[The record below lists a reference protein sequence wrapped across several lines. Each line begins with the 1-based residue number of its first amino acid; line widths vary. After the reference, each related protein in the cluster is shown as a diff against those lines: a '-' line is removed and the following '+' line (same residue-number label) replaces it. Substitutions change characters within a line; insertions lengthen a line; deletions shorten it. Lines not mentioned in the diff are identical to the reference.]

1 MPVASKDP
9 VLVLMRFK
17 TSSGGKS
24 VPKDPI
30 YNSKT
35 FNPTD
40 DDWKLIYAVLS
51 SDDTSAINSHF
62 EFIEVSQDTVLP
74 PQGMYVVLS
83 GIVQLQQDGS
93 VLATADTGDYFYEEH
108 LEIFDIPVSLEA
120 VATPGTRLAYLSSN
134 LWFEI
139 PVKIREACYATL
151 FGDLVSVH
159 LQNFQQP
166 INCCSVTAAALSMS
180 ALGFSCE
187 VNDIFRECALP
198 TSFVVNDGISLGEL
212 YDVACTFIHS
222 QGLRKKIQVQAYFMD
237 EATTS
242 TRLLLEAIDESNR
255 VGGDNDI
262 LVANFQVGVAHGK
275 LNMPGGHFAII
286 AKCNPSTGLVHMMDV
301 HPEKYG
307 KLWVTTIDRLWAGM
321 SDRDGTSMRS
331 RGILRFS
338 ALEAVKTTLQTLQQD
353 CNYVDSTEYLAKDP
367 KKRRNL
373 FRRASPNMNSMG
385 VLAESLN
392 ILGDQQV
399 DEDKLLIATQA
410 NLTDALSRVSTAKE
424 MHALAQRYLS
434 QTPHVHLGST
444 FRSYAERPNK
454 DAKTPEDWFRDQ
466 LHSLNEHDD
475 RHLMINIDFNR
486 VLGFEVIRPPAN
498 VYRETAL
505 LEEFWCLCI
514 AYDEKTDLVT
524 VVDMSPA
531 TSQVWQAPRG
541 HIFRG
546 LRDLGNPAMLVI
558 EEHEPPEDPTDV
570 ERIVNTHPIV
580 LFYADEDPWSYML
593 RSMLANIGITSARLI
608 DVEGHGA
615 NVMKMRRQL
624 TIMTGKENPPYL
636 FFKGECLG
644 RRKDIVDVVLDGSFQ
659 KSVKEAGLPVLLRHE
674 SPSLDKNIFGY
685 PKGGLTDAPS
695 EKRNVLLCACGSS
708 AADKVPDLVKRI
720 KDAGHNVKLIP
731 SVSAEKFFR
740 DIEVEE
746 ETGNIRK
753 TKPKTIE
760 DYISHHD
767 YYRDDDEWNFRY
779 TEFGMPLRASHLAL
793 CDWADCVIV
802 APVTCNTMGKIA
814 NGIADNLLT
823 SVFVA
828 WQYRNKPVILCPAC
842 NTNMW
847 NNVTTQNNVE
857 KLRDLG
863 VDIVGPRKGRL
874 SNGMMGI
881 GMMATPDQ
889 IMEVLDEAFEE
900 LADQEHNICKWAQ
913 EAAASDEFAQ
923 WTRVFDAIDKGM
935 AGIDIVDD
943 SNGDTLLHY
952 AAGGEG
958 ELHEN
963 GQDLGK
969 PDLEAA
975 QELIDR
981 GIDVNAT
988 NDHGFTSLHV
998 AVMNNSAKMV
1008 EVLLGAPGI
1017 DASNCINFLRDP
1029 KNAKDVKQ
1037 VKPKIRAMLD
1047 DWANAHTV
1055 IAPEEDHDNDLID
1068 DRERTYLYFT
1078 YGSLKKGFP
1087 NHDAHAEV
1095 LDDFVGEAVTRQR
1108 MPLIVPHEPHCD
1120 NPNCGYLHRM
1130 ATLVDQ
1136 KGRGEPIR
1144 GEVYRVSSSG
1154 LKELD
1159 KLEGYHGPGSPENV
1173 YVRKRINVL
1182 MDGVKKPAY
1191 VYVIAHPTKYLDQWA
1206 DGTSGIVAEYTLDMA
1221 TGTPKPGFHPTP

>member
-1 MPVASKDP
+1 M
-9 VLVLMRFK
+9 
-17 TSSGGKS
+17 
-24 VPKDPI
+24 PKDPI
-30 YNSKT
+30 ESSQS
-35 FNPTD
+35 FNPSQD
-40 DDWKLIYAVLS
+40 DLKLIDEVLPS
-51 SDDTSAINSHF
+51 KDPSVIHSKF
-62 EFIEVSQDTVLP
+62 EFYEVSEEMVLP
-74 PQGMYVVLS
+74 SEGMFVVL
-83 GIVQLQQDGS
+83 GGMVQLRQDKA

-108 LEIFDIPVSLEA
+108 LEIEDIPVSLQA
-120 VATPGTRLAYLSSN
+120 LATPGTRLAYLPKHQ
-134 LWFEI
+134 WKAI
-139 PVKIREACYATL
+139 PKKIKDACEDTL

-159 LQNFQQP
+159 LKNYQQP

-180 ALGFSCE
+180 ALGFSYE
-187 VNDIFRECALP
+187 VNDIFRECGLP

-212 YDVACTFIHS
+212 FDVACTFIHT
-222 QGLRKKIQVQAYFMD
+222 QDLRDVIQVQAYFMD

-242 TRLLLEAIDESNR
+242 VDLLLEAIDESNR
-255 VGGDNDI
+255 LGGKNDI

-275 LNMPGGHFAII
+275 ENMPGGHFAII

-321 SDRDGTSMRS
+321 TDRDGTSMRS
-331 RGILRFS
+331 RGMLRFS
-338 ALEAVKTTLQTLQQD
+338 ALDAVKTYLQTLKQD
-353 CNYVDSTEYLAKDP
+353 CNYVDSTQYLAKDP

-385 VLAESLN
+385 VLAESLA
-392 ILGDQQV
+392 ILGDEQV
-399 DEDKLLIATQA
+399 DEDKLLRATQ
-410 NLTDALSRVSTAKE
+410 TDLAEALSRVSTARE
-424 MHALAQRYLS
+424 MHAMAQRYLS
-434 QTPHVHLGST
+434 QEPDVHLGST
-444 FRSYAERPNK
+444 FRSYAKRSDKNVSS
-454 DAKTPEDWFRDQ
+454 PEDWFHHQ
-466 LHSLNEHDD
+466 LQSLNEHKDL
-475 RHLMINIDFNR
+475 RHLMINIDFNK
-486 VLGFEVIRPPAN
+486 VLGSEVIRPPKNAF
-498 VYRETAL
+498 RETAL

-514 AYDEKTDLVT
+514 AYKEATDMVT

-541 HIFRG
+541 HLFRG
-546 LRDLGNPAMLVI
+546 LRDLKDPALLVI
-558 EEHEPPEDPTDV
+558 EKQDPPEDPSDV
-570 ERIVNTHPIV
+570 DQIVKNNPLV

-593 RSMLANIGITSARLI
+593 RSILANIGITDIKLI

-624 TIMTGKENPPYL
+624 IARTGKETVPYL
-636 FFKGECLG
+636 FFNGVCLG
-644 RRKDIVDVVLDGSFQ
+644 RRNDIVDSILKGEFQ
-659 KSVKEAGLPVLLRHE
+659 KDVEKAGLPVLLRHE

-708 AADKVPDLVKRI
+708 AADKVPQLVKKI
-720 KDAGHNVKLIP
+720 TDAGHNVKLIP
-731 SVSAEKFFR
+731 SVSAERFFR
-740 DIEVEE
+740 DIEIEADVEIE
-746 ETGNIRK
+746 RGYEPEK
-753 TKPKTIE
+753 VE
-760 DYISHHD
+760 DYISHND

-779 TEFGMPLRASHLAL
+779 TKFGMPLRASHLAL

-828 WQYRNKPVILCPAC
+828 WQYRNKPAILCPAC

-847 NNVTTQNNVE
+847 NNVTTQRNVE

-863 VDIVGPRKGRL
+863 VDLVGPRKGRL

-923 WTRVFDAIDKGM
+923 WRRVFDAIENGM
-935 AGIDIVDD
+935 AGIDIVDEH
-943 SNGDTLLHY
+943 NGDTLLHY

-963 GQDLGK
+963 GKGLGK
-969 PDLEAA
+969 PDIEAA
-975 QELIDR
+975 QELIRR
-981 GIDVNAT
+981 GINVNAT

-998 AVMNNSAKMV
+998 AVMNNSVDMV
-1008 EVLLGAPGI
+1008 KTLLASDGI
-1017 DASNCINFLRDP
+1017 DASSCIHFLQSP
-1029 KNAKDVKQ
+1029 KNAEDVNEA
-1037 VKPKIRAMLD
+1037 KISNEVLAMLD
-1047 DWANAHTV
+1047 DWANSHTLAE
-1055 IAPEEDHDNDLID
+1055 IEEESEDDVVD

-1087 NHDAHAEV
+1087 NHEAHTDV
-1095 LDDFVGEAVTRQR
+1095 LDDFVGKAVTRQR

-1136 KGRGEPIR
+1136 KGRGKPIH
-1144 GEVYRVSSSG
+1144 GEVYRVTSSG
-1154 LKELD
+1154 MKELD
-1159 KLEGYHGPGSPENV
+1159 KLEGFHGPGSPENV

-1182 MDGVKKPAY
+1182 IEGVMKPAY
-1191 VYVIAHPTKYLDQWA
+1191 AYVIAQPTKYLDQLEKGA
-1206 DGTSGIVAEYTLDMA
+1206 AGVVGEYTLDMA
-1221 TGTPKPGFHPTP
+1221 TGTLKPGWQPPA

>member
-1 MPVASKDP
+1 M
-9 VLVLMRFK
+9 
-17 TSSGGKS
+17 
-24 VPKDPI
+24 PKDPI
-30 YNSKT
+30 ENTISYH
-35 FNPTD
+35 PTESEWALIQEVLPAD
-40 DDWKLIYAVLS
+40 DPTVIQP
-51 SDDTSAINSHF
+51 HF
-62 EFIEVSQDTVLP
+62 ECFEVAEDTILP
-74 PQGMYVVLS
+74 SQGMYVVL
-83 GIVQLQQDGS
+83 GGEVHLRQDET
-93 VLATADTGDYFYEEH
+93 VLAKADAGDYFYEEH

-120 VATPGTRLAYLSSN
+120 LATPGTKLAYLSSN
-134 LWFEI
+134 HWLEI
-139 PVKIREACYATL
+139 PTDIREACYDTL

-212 YDVACTFIHS
+212 YDVACTFIHT
-222 QGLRKKIQVQAYFMD
+222 QGLRDKVQVQAYFMD

-242 TRLLLEAIDESNR
+242 VEILLKAIDESNR
-255 VGGDNDI
+255 LGGDNDI

-275 LNMPGGHFAII
+275 PTMPGGHFAII

-338 ALEAVKTTLQTLQQD
+338 AREAVKTNLQTLQQD
-353 CNYVDSTEYLAKDP
+353 CNYVDSTLYLAKDP

-373 FRRASPNMNSMG
+373 FRRASPNMNSLG
-385 VLAESLN
+385 VLAESLA
-392 ILGDQQV
+392 ILGDEQV
-399 DEDKLLIATQA
+399 DEDKLLIATQ
-410 NLTDALSRVSTAKE
+410 TDYTEALSRVSTAKE
-424 MHALAQRYLS
+424 MHSLAQRYLS
-434 QTPHVHLGST
+434 QSPDVHLGST
-444 FRSYAERPNK
+444 FHSYALRPNPEEI
-454 DAKTPEDWFRDQ
+454 TPEKWFQDHLR
-466 LHSLNEHDD
+466 LLNSDDD

-486 VLGFEVIRPPAN
+486 VLGFEVIRPPEN

-514 AYDEKTDLVT
+514 AYDEDTDLVT

-546 LRDLGNPAMLVI
+546 LRDLKNPAMLVI
-558 EEHEPPEDPTDV
+558 EEHDPPEDPTDV
-570 ERIVNTHPIV
+570 ARIVATNPLV

-593 RSMLANIGITSARLI
+593 RSILSNIGITSIKLI
-608 DVEGHGA
+608 DIEGHGA
-615 NVMKMRRQL
+615 NVMKIRRQL
-624 TIMTGKENPPYL
+624 NVLTGKEKPPYL
-636 FFKGECLG
+636 FFQSECLG
-644 RRKDIVDVVLDGSFQ
+644 RRSDIVDMILKGRLQERVH
-659 KSVKEAGLPVLLRHE
+659 KAGLPVLLRHE

-685 PKGGLTDAPS
+685 PKGGLTDAPT

-708 AADKVPDLVKRI
+708 AADKVPELVERI
-720 KDAGHNVKLIP
+720 TKAGHNVKLIP
-731 SVSAEKFFR
+731 SVSAERFFR
-740 DIEVEE
+740 DFGAERIERCI
-746 ETGNIRK
+746 THN
-753 TKPKTIE
+753 
-760 DYISHHD
+760 D

-779 TEFGMPLRASHLAL
+779 IEFGMPLRASHLAL

-863 VDIVGPRKGRL
+863 IDLVGPRKGRL

-923 WTRVFDAIDKGM
+923 WGRVFQAIDNGM

-958 ELHEN
+958 EMNES
-963 GQDLGK
+963 GMDLGK

-975 QELIDR
+975 QALIDR
-981 GIDVNAT
+981 GINVNAS

-998 AVMNNSAKMV
+998 AVMNNSVEMV
-1008 EVLLGAPGI
+1008 KILLAADGI
-1017 DASNCINFLRDP
+1017 DASSCIQFLQNP
-1029 KNAKDVKQ
+1029 KNARDAKVSDEIQ
-1037 VKPKIRAMLD
+1037 AMLD
-1047 DWANAHTV
+1047 DWANTHTLT
-1055 IAPEEDHDNDLID
+1055 ELEDEDEDDLIE
-1068 DRERTYLYFT
+1068 DREKTHLYFT

-1095 LDDFVGEAVTRQR
+1095 LDDFVGEAITRQR
-1108 MPLIVPHEPHCD
+1108 MPLIVPHEPFCD
-1120 NPNCGYLHRM
+1120 NPNCGFLHRM

-1136 KGRGEPIR
+1136 KGRGKAVR
-1144 GEVYRVSSSG
+1144 GEVYRVSSTG
-1154 LKELD
+1154 MKELD
-1159 KLEGYHGPGSPENV
+1159 KLEGYHGPNSPENV

-1182 MDGVKKPAY
+1182 INGVKKPAY
-1191 VYVIAHPTKYLDQWA
+1191 TYVIAHPTKYLDEWEQ
-1206 DGTSGIVAEYTLDMA
+1206 GTSGIVAEYTLDMA
-1221 TGTPKPGFHPTP
+1221 TGTPKPGFQPTA

>member
-1 MPVASKDP
+1 M
-9 VLVLMRFK
+9 
-17 TSSGGKS
+17 
-24 VPKDPI
+24 PKDPI
-30 YNSKT
+30 ENTISYD
-35 FNPTD
+35 PTKADWALIHEILPAD
-40 DDWKLIYAVLS
+40 DPSNIH
-51 SDDTSAINSHF
+51 SHF
-62 EFIEVSQDTVLP
+62 ECFEVAEDTVLP
-74 PQGMYVVLS
+74 SKGMYVVLS
-83 GIVQLQQDGS
+83 GLVQLRQEGT

-120 VATPGTRLAYLSSN
+120 LATPGTKLAYLSSN
-134 LWFEI
+134 QWFEI
-139 PVKIREACYATL
+139 PTRIREGCYATL

-212 YDVACTFIHS
+212 YDVACTFIHT
-222 QGLRKKIQVQAYFMD
+222 QGLRDRVQVQAYFMD

-242 TRLLLEAIDESNR
+242 VELLLEAIDESNR
-255 VGGDNDI
+255 LGGDNDI
-262 LVANFQVGVAHGK
+262 LVANFQVGVAHG
-275 LNMPGGHFAII
+275 NPTMPGGHFAII

-307 KLWVTTIDRLWAGM
+307 KLWVTTTDRLWAGM

-338 ALEAVKTTLQTLQQD
+338 AREAVKTNLQTLQQD
-353 CNYVDSTEYLAKDP
+353 CNYVDSTLYLAKDP

-373 FRRASPNMNSMG
+373 FRRASPNMNSLG
-385 VLAESLN
+385 VLAESLA
-392 ILGDQQV
+392 ILGDEQV

-424 MHALAQRYLS
+424 MHNLAQRYLS

-444 FRSYAERPNK
+444 FHSYALRPNPEEI
-454 DAKTPEDWFRDQ
+454 TPERWFRDQ
-466 LHSLNEHDD
+466 LHLLNSDD
-475 RHLMINIDFNR
+475 DCHLMINIDFNR
-486 VLGFEVIRPPAN
+486 VLGFEVIRPPEN

-514 AYDEKTDLVT
+514 AYDEDSDLVT

-531 TSQVWQAPRG
+531 TSQVWQAPSG

-546 LRDLGNPAMLVI
+546 LRDLENPAMLVI

-570 ERIVNTHPIV
+570 ARIVATNPIV

-593 RSMLANIGITSARLI
+593 RSILANIGITSVKLI
-608 DVEGHGA
+608 DIEGHGA

-624 TIMTGKENPPYL
+624 NVLTGKETAPYL
-636 FFKGECLG
+636 FFQGECLG
-644 RRKDIVDVVLDGSFQ
+644 RRKDIVDMILEGRLQDRVH
-659 KSVKEAGLPVLLRHE
+659 EAGLPVLLRHE

-685 PKGGLTDAPS
+685 PKGGLTDAPT

-708 AADKVPDLVKRI
+708 AADKVPELVERI
-720 KDAGHNVKLIP
+720 TAAGHNVKLIP

-740 DIEVEE
+740 DFGAERIE
-746 ETGNIRK
+746 K
-753 TKPKTIE
+753 C
-760 DYISHHD
+760 ISHND

-779 TEFGMPLRASHLAL
+779 IEFGMPLRASHLAL

-863 VDIVGPRKGRL
+863 IDLVGPRKGRL

-923 WTRVFDAIDKGM
+923 WSRVFQAIDNGM

-975 QELIDR
+975 QALIDR
-981 GIDVNAT
+981 GINVNAT

-998 AVMNNSAKMV
+998 AVMNNSAEMV
-1008 EVLLGAPGI
+1008 KILLGAKNI
-1017 DASNCINFLRDP
+1017 DASSCIHFLQSARD
-1029 KNAKDVKQ
+1029 AKVSEE
-1037 VKPKIRAMLD
+1037 IRAMLD
-1047 DWANAHTV
+1047 DWANTHTLTE
-1055 IAPEEDHDNDLID
+1055 IEEEDEDDLIE
-1068 DRERTYLYFT
+1068 DREKTYLYFT
-1078 YGSLKKGFP
+1078 YGSLKRGFP
-1087 NHDAHAEV
+1087 NHDTHAEV
-1095 LDDFVGEAVTRQR
+1095 LDDFVGEATTRQP

-1120 NPNCGYLHRM
+1120 NPNCGFLHRM

-1136 KGRGEPIR
+1136 KGRGTPVR
-1144 GEVYRVSSSG
+1144 GEVYRVSSTG
-1154 LKELD
+1154 MKELD
-1159 KLEGYHGPGSPENV
+1159 KLEGYHGPNSPENV

-1182 MDGVKKPAY
+1182 IDGVKKPAY
-1191 VYVIAHPTKYLDQWA
+1191 TYVIAHPTKYLDQWEE
-1206 DGTSGIVAEYTLDMA
+1206 GSSGIVAEYTLDMA
-1221 TGTPKPGFHPTP
+1221 TGTPKPGFQPPT

>member
-1 MPVASKDP
+1 M
-9 VLVLMRFK
+9 
-17 TSSGGKS
+17 
-24 VPKDPI
+24 PKDPI
-30 YNSKT
+30 ENTISYDPTKT
-35 FNPTD
+35 DWALIHEILPAD
-40 DDWKLIYAVLS
+40 DP
-51 SDDTSAINSHF
+51 SHIQPNF
-62 EFIEVSQDTVLP
+62 ECFEVAEDTVLP
-74 PQGMYVVLS
+74 SKGMYVVLS
-83 GIVQLQQDGS
+83 GVVHLRQEDT

-120 VATPGTRLAYLSSN
+120 LATPGTRLAYLSSN
-134 LWFEI
+134 HWFEI
-139 PVKIREACYATL
+139 PTKIRETCYDTL

-212 YDVACTFIHS
+212 YDVACTFIHT
-222 QGLRKKIQVQAYFMD
+222 QGLRDKVQVQAYFMD

-242 TRLLLEAIDESNR
+242 VELLLEAIDESNR
-255 VGGDNDI
+255 LGGDNDI

-275 LNMPGGHFAII
+275 PTMPGGHFAII

-338 ALEAVKTTLQTLQQD
+338 AREAVKTNLQTLQQD
-353 CNYVDSTEYLAKDP
+353 CNYVDSTQYLAKDP

-373 FRRASPNMNSMG
+373 FRRASPNMNSLG
-385 VLAESLN
+385 VLAESLA
-392 ILGDQQV
+392 ILGDEQV
-399 DEDKLLIATQA
+399 DEDKLVIATQA
-410 NLTDALSRVSTAKE
+410 NLTEALSRVSTAKE

-434 QTPHVHLGST
+434 QSPDVHLGSA
-444 FRSYAERPNK
+444 FQSFK
-454 DAKTPEDWFRDQ
+454 DRRDRKITSPEEWFRAQ
-466 LHSLNEHDD
+466 LLSLNEDED

-498 VYRETAL
+498 VFRETAL

-514 AYDEKTDLVT
+514 AYDAETDLVT

-546 LRDLGNPAMLVI
+546 LRDLKNPAMLVI

-570 ERIVNTHPIV
+570 ARLIRENEIV

-593 RSMLANIGITSARLI
+593 RSILANIGITSVRLI

-624 TIMTGKENPPYL
+624 NVLTGKETVPYL
-636 FFKGECLG
+636 FFQGECLG
-644 RRKDIVDVVLDGSFQ
+644 RRNDIVDMILKGRLQ
-659 KSVKEAGLPVLLRHE
+659 ERIHEAGLPVLLRHE

-685 PKGGLTDAPS
+685 PKGGLTDAPT

-708 AADKVPDLVKRI
+708 AADKVPELVERI
-720 KDAGHNVKLIP
+720 TAAGHNVKLIP

-740 DIEVEE
+740 DFGTERIE
-746 ETGNIRK
+746 K
-753 TKPKTIE
+753 C
-760 DYISHHD
+760 ISHND

-779 TEFGMPLRASHLAL
+779 IEFGMPLRASHLAL

-847 NNVTTQNNVE
+847 NNVTTQRNVE

-863 VDIVGPRKGRL
+863 IDLVGPRKGRL

-923 WTRVFDAIDKGM
+923 WDRVFQAIDNGM

-958 ELHEN
+958 EMNES
-963 GQDLGK
+963 GVDLGK

-975 QELIDR
+975 QALIDR
-981 GIDVNAT
+981 GININAT

-998 AVMNNSAKMV
+998 AVMNNSVEMV
-1008 EVLLGAPGI
+1008 EILLGADGI
-1017 DASNCINFLRDP
+1017 DASSCIHFLQNP
-1029 KNAKDVKQ
+1029 NNTKGHKLSEEIVE
-1037 VKPKIRAMLD
+1037 MLD
-1047 DWANAHTV
+1047 EWANTHTLTELE
-1055 IAPEEDHDNDLID
+1055 EEDENDLIE
-1068 DRERTYLYFT
+1068 DREKTYLYFT

-1087 NHDAHAEV
+1087 NHDAHTEV

-1120 NPNCGYLHRM
+1120 NPNCGFLHRM
-1130 ATLVDQ
+1130 ATLIDQ
-1136 KGRGEPIR
+1136 KGRGKAVK

-1154 LKELD
+1154 MKELD
-1159 KLEGYHGPGSPENV
+1159 KLEGYHGPNSPENV

-1182 MDGVKKPAY
+1182 INGVKKPAY
-1191 VYVIAHPTKYLDQWA
+1191 TYVIAHPTKYLDQWEQ
-1206 DGTSGIVAEYTLDMA
+1206 GTSGIVAEYTLDMA
-1221 TGTPKPGFHPTP
+1221 TGTPKPGYQPPT

>member
-1 MPVASKDP
+1 M
-9 VLVLMRFK
+9 
-17 TSSGGKS
+17 
-24 VPKDPI
+24 PKDPI
-30 YNSKT
+30 ENTISYH
-35 FNPTD
+35 PTKSEWALIQEVLPAD
-40 DDWKLIYAVLS
+40 DPTVIQP
-51 SDDTSAINSHF
+51 HF
-62 EFIEVSQDTVLP
+62 ECFEVAEDTILP
-74 PQGMYVVLS
+74 SQGMYVVLA
-83 GIVQLQQDGS
+83 GEVHLRQDET

-120 VATPGTRLAYLSSN
+120 LATPGTKLAYLSSN
-134 LWFEI
+134 HWLEI
-139 PVKIREACYATL
+139 PTEIREACYDTL

-212 YDVACTFIHS
+212 YDVACTFIHT
-222 QGLRKKIQVQAYFMD
+222 QGLRDKVQVQAYFMD

-242 TRLLLEAIDESNR
+242 VEILLKAIDESNR
-255 VGGDNDI
+255 LGGDNDI

-275 LNMPGGHFAII
+275 PTMPGGHFAII

-338 ALEAVKTTLQTLQQD
+338 AREAVKTNLQTLQQD
-353 CNYVDSTEYLAKDP
+353 CNYVDSTLYLAKDP

-373 FRRASPNMNSMG
+373 FRRASPNMNSLG
-385 VLAESLN
+385 VLAESLA
-392 ILGDQQV
+392 ILGDEQV
-399 DEDKLLIATQA
+399 DEDKLLIATQTDY
-410 NLTDALSRVSTAKE
+410 TDALSRVSTAKE
-424 MHALAQRYLS
+424 MHSLAQRYLS
-434 QTPHVHLGST
+434 QSPDVHLGST
-444 FRSYAERPNK
+444 FHSYALRRDPEEI
-454 DAKTPEDWFRDQ
+454 TPERWFQDHLR
-466 LHSLNEHDD
+466 LLNSDDD

-486 VLGFEVIRPPAN
+486 VLGFEVIRPPEN

-514 AYDEKTDLVT
+514 AYDEDTDLVT

-546 LRDLGNPAMLVI
+546 LRDVKNPAMLVI

-570 ERIVNTHPIV
+570 ARIVATNPLV

-593 RSMLANIGITSARLI
+593 RSILSNIGITHIKLI
-608 DVEGHGA
+608 DIEGHGA
-615 NVMKMRRQL
+615 NVMKIRRQL
-624 TIMTGKENPPYL
+624 NVLTGKEKPPYL
-636 FFKGECLG
+636 FFQGNCLG
-644 RRKDIVDVVLDGSFQ
+644 RRSDIVDMILKGELQEQVH
-659 KSVKEAGLPVLLRHE
+659 EAGLPVLLRHE

-685 PKGGLTDAPS
+685 PKGGLTDAPT

-708 AADKVPDLVKRI
+708 AADKVPELVERI
-720 KDAGHNVKLIP
+720 TQAGHNVKLIP
-731 SVSAEKFFR
+731 SVSAERFFR
-740 DIEVEE
+740 DFGAERIERCI
-746 ETGNIRK
+746 THN
-753 TKPKTIE
+753 
-760 DYISHHD
+760 D

-779 TEFGMPLRASHLAL
+779 IEFGMPLRASHLAL

-863 VDIVGPRKGRL
+863 IDLVGPRKGRL

-913 EAAASDEFAQ
+913 EAAASDDFAQ
-923 WTRVFDAIDKGM
+923 WDRVFRAIDNGM

-943 SNGDTLLHY
+943 QNGDTLLHY

-958 ELHEN
+958 EMNESGLN
-963 GQDLGK
+963 LGK

-975 QELIDR
+975 QALINR
-981 GIDVNAT
+981 GINVNAS

-998 AVMNNSAKMV
+998 AVMNNSVEMV
-1008 EVLLGAPGI
+1008 EILLGADEI
-1017 DASNCINFLRDP
+1017 DASSCIHFLQNPNNTRGH
-1029 KNAKDVKQ
+1029 KLSEEIVE
-1037 VKPKIRAMLD
+1037 MLD
-1047 DWANAHTV
+1047 DWANTHTLTELK
-1055 IAPEEDHDNDLID
+1055 EEEENDLIE
-1068 DRERTYLYFT
+1068 DREKTYLYFT

-1095 LDDFVGEAVTRQR
+1095 LDDFVGEAITRQR
-1108 MPLIVPHEPHCD
+1108 MPLIVPHEPFCD
-1120 NPNCGYLHRM
+1120 NPNCGFLHRM
-1130 ATLVDQ
+1130 ATLIDQ
-1136 KGRGEPIR
+1136 KGRGKAVR
-1144 GEVYRVSSSG
+1144 GEVYRVSSTG
-1154 LKELD
+1154 MKELD
-1159 KLEGYHGPGSPENV
+1159 KLEGYHGPNSPENV

-1182 MDGVKKPAY
+1182 IDGVKKPAY
-1191 VYVIAHPTKYLDQWA
+1191 TYVIAHPTKYLDEWEQ
-1206 DGTSGIVAEYTLDMA
+1206 GTSGIVAEYTLDMA
-1221 TGTPKPGFHPTP
+1221 TGTPKPGFQPTA

>member
-1 MPVASKDP
+1 M
-9 VLVLMRFK
+9 
-17 TSSGGKS
+17 
-24 VPKDPI
+24 PKDPI
-30 YNSKT
+30 ENTISFT
-35 FNPTD
+35 PTEPEWALIQEILPTD
-40 DDWKLIYAVLS
+40 DP
-51 SDDTSAINSHF
+51 SAIRPHF
-62 EFIEVSQDTVLP
+62 ECFEVAEETVLP
-74 PQGMYVVLS
+74 SHGMYVVL
-83 GIVQLQQDGS
+83 GGVVHLRQNGA
-93 VLATADTGDYFYEEH
+93 VLATADAGDYFYEEH

-120 VATPGTRLAYLSSN
+120 LATPGTKLAYLSSN
-134 LWFEI
+134 NWFEI
-139 PVKIREACYATL
+139 PTEVREACYATL

-222 QGLRKKIQVQAYFMD
+222 QGLRDRVQVQAYFMD

-242 TRLLLEAIDESNR
+242 VELLLEAIDESNR
-255 VGGDNDI
+255 LGGDNDI

-275 LNMPGGHFAII
+275 PNMPGGHFAII

-307 KLWVTTIDRLWAGM
+307 KLWVTTVDRIWAGM

-338 ALEAVKTTLQTLQQD
+338 AREAVKTNLQTLQQD
-353 CNYVDSTEYLAKDP
+353 CNYVDSTKYLAKDP

-373 FRRASPNMNSMG
+373 FRRASPNMNSLG
-385 VLAESLN
+385 VLAESLA
-392 ILGDQQV
+392 ILGDAQV
-399 DEDKLLIATQA
+399 DEDKLLIATQT
-410 NLTDALSRVSTAKE
+410 NFTDALSRVSTAKE

-434 QTPHVHLGST
+434 QSPDVHLGST
-444 FRSYAERPNK
+444 FHGYSTRKGGEEN
-454 DAKTPEDWFRDQ
+454 TPEDWFRDK
-466 LHSLNEHDD
+466 LRSLNDDQD

-486 VLGFEVIRPPAN
+486 VLGFEVIRPPEN

-514 AYDEKTDLVT
+514 AYDEESDLVT

-546 LRDLGNPAMLVI
+546 LRDLKNPAMLVI

-570 ERIVNTHPIV
+570 ARIVANNPIV

-593 RSMLANIGITSARLI
+593 RSILANIGITSVKLI

-624 TIMTGKENPPYL
+624 NVLTGKETAPYL
-636 FFKGECLG
+636 FFQGECLG
-644 RRKDIVDVVLDGSFQ
+644 QRSDIVDMILKGHLQERVH
-659 KSVKEAGLPVLLRHE
+659 EAGLPVLLRHE

-685 PKGGLTDAPS
+685 PKGGLTDAPT

-708 AADKVPDLVKRI
+708 AADKVPELVERI
-720 KDAGHNVKLIP
+720 TAAGHNVKLIP

-740 DIEVEE
+740 DFGTERIEKCI
-746 ETGNIRK
+746 THN
-753 TKPKTIE
+753 
-760 DYISHHD
+760 D

-779 TEFGMPLRASHLAL
+779 IEFGMPLRASHLAL

-828 WQYRNKPVILCPAC
+828 WQYRNKPAILCPAC

-847 NNVTTQNNVE
+847 NNVTTQRNVE

-863 VDIVGPRKGRL
+863 IDLVGPRKGRL

-889 IMEVLDEAFEE
+889 ITEVLDEAFEE

-923 WTRVFDAIDKGM
+923 WGRVFQAIDTGM

-958 ELHEN
+958 EMNESGMN
-963 GQDLGK
+963 LGK

-975 QELIDR
+975 QALIDR
-981 GIDVNAT
+981 GINVNAT

-998 AVMNNSAKMV
+998 AVMNNSVEMV
-1008 EVLLGAPGI
+1008 EILLGADGI
-1017 DASNCINFLRDP
+1017 DASSCIHFLQNPNNTRGL
-1029 KNAKDVKQ
+1029 KLSEEIVE
-1037 VKPKIRAMLD
+1037 MLD
-1047 DWANAHTV
+1047 DWANTHTLTELE
-1055 IAPEEDHDNDLID
+1055 EEDENDLIE
-1068 DRERTYLYFT
+1068 DREKTYLYFT

-1087 NHDAHAEV
+1087 NHDAHTDV
-1095 LDDFVGEAVTRQR
+1095 LDDFVGEAITRQR

-1120 NPNCGYLHRM
+1120 NPNCGLLHRM

-1136 KGRGEPIR
+1136 KGRGKAVK

-1154 LKELD
+1154 MKELD
-1159 KLEGYHGPGSPENV
+1159 KLEGYHGPNSPENV

-1182 MDGVKKPAY
+1182 INGVKKPAY
-1191 VYVIAHPTKYLDQWA
+1191 TYVIAHPTKYLDQWEQ
-1206 DGTSGIVAEYTLDMA
+1206 GTSGVVAEYTLDMA
-1221 TGTPKPGFHPTP
+1221 AGTPKPGYQPPG

>member
-1 MPVASKDP
+1 M
-9 VLVLMRFK
+9 
-17 TSSGGKS
+17 
-24 VPKDPI
+24 PKDPI
-30 YNSKT
+30 ESST
-35 FNPTD
+35 SFEPTQD
-40 DDWKLIYAVLS
+40 DLKLIDEVLPAQDPS
-51 SDDTSAINSHF
+51 VIHSKF
-62 EFIEVSQDTVLP
+62 EYFEVSEDTTLP
-74 PQGMYVVLS
+74 SLGMFVVL
-83 GIVQLQQDGS
+83 GGEVQLRQGDN

-108 LEIFDIPVSLEA
+108 LEIYDIPVSLEA
-120 VATPGTRLAYLSSN
+120 HAMPGARLAYLSRHQWS
-134 LWFEI
+134 EI
-139 PVKIREACYATL
+139 PKPIRDACYDTL

-159 LQNFQQP
+159 LQNYQQP

-180 ALGFSCE
+180 ALGFSYE
-187 VNDIFRECALP
+187 VNDIFRECGLP

-222 QGLRKKIQVQAYFMD
+222 QGLRDVIQVQAYFMD

-242 TRLLLEAIDESNR
+242 ADLLSEAIDESNR
-255 VGGDNDI
+255 LGGDNDI

-275 LNMPGGHFAII
+275 DNMPGGHFAII

-307 KLWVTTIDRLWAGM
+307 KLWVTTVDRLWAGM

-331 RGILRFS
+331 RGMLRFS
-338 ALEAVKTTLQTLQQD
+338 AREAVKTHLQTLKQD
-353 CNYVDSTEYLAKDP
+353 CNYVDSTRYLAKDP

-373 FRRASPNMNSMG
+373 FRRASPNMNSLG
-385 VLAESLN
+385 VLAESLA
-392 ILGDQQV
+392 ILGDEAV
-399 DEDKLLIATQA
+399 DEDKLLFATE
-410 NLTDALSRVSTAKE
+410 TDLSDKLSRVSTAME
-424 MHALAQRYLS
+424 MHDLAQRYLTQS
-434 QTPHVHLGST
+434 QIGHLGSA
-444 FRSYAERPNK
+444 FRSYAQRPVE
-454 DAKTPEDWFRDQ
+454 DHTTPEEWFCDR
-466 LHSLNEHDD
+466 LRGLNKAHD

-514 AYDEKTDLVT
+514 AYDEETDLVT

-531 TSQVWQAPRG
+531 TSQVWQAPREN
-541 HIFRG
+541 IFRG
-546 LRDLGNPAMLVI
+546 LRDLKDPALLVI
-558 EEHEPPEDPTDV
+558 EEREPPEDPSDV
-570 ERIVNTHPIV
+570 AAIVKNNAIV

-593 RSMLANIGITSARLI
+593 RSILANIGITTIKLI

-624 TIMTGKENPPYL
+624 TAMTGKETVPYL
-636 FFKGECLG
+636 FFQGECLG
-644 RRKDIVDVVLDGSFQ
+644 RRNDIVDSILKGHFQ
-659 KSVKEAGLPVLLRHE
+659 KKVFEAGLPVLLRHQ
-674 SPSLDKNIFGY
+674 SPSLDNNIFGY
-685 PKGGLTDAPS
+685 PKGGLTEPPS

-708 AADKVPDLVKRI
+708 AADKVPQLVKKI
-720 KDAGHNVKLIP
+720 TAAGHNVKLIP

-740 DIEVEE
+740 DIEIEKGVEIE
-746 ETGNIRK
+746 RGYEPEK
-753 TKPKTIE
+753 VE
-760 DYISHHD
+760 DYISHND

-779 TEFGMPLRASHLAL
+779 TKFGMPLRASHLAL

-828 WQYRNKPVILCPAC
+828 WQYRNKPAILCPAC

-847 NNVTTQNNVE
+847 NNVTTQRNVE

-863 VDIVGPRKGRL
+863 VDLVGPRKGRL

-913 EAAASDEFAQ
+913 EAAASDDFAQ
-923 WTRVFDAIDKGM
+923 WRRVFDAVDKGM

-943 SNGDTLLHY
+943 SSGDTLLHY

-963 GQDLGK
+963 GKGLGK
-969 PDLEAA
+969 PDLKAA
-975 QELIDR
+975 QELINR
-981 GIDVNAT
+981 GINVNAT

-998 AVMNNSAKMV
+998 AVMNNSVDMV
-1008 EVLLGAPGI
+1008 KTLLGADGI
-1017 DASNCINFLRDP
+1017 DASACIHFLQSP
-1029 KNAKDVKQ
+1029 KNAMDVRDA
-1037 VKPKIRAMLD
+1037 KISDEVLKMLS
-1047 DWANAHTV
+1047 DWANTHTLTE
-1055 IAPEEDHDNDLID
+1055 IEEEDEDELVD

-1087 NHDAHAEV
+1087 NHEAHAEV

-1120 NPNCGYLHRM
+1120 NPNCGFLHRM

-1136 KGRGEPIR
+1136 KGRGKPIR
-1144 GEVYRVSSSG
+1144 GEVYRVTSSG

-1159 KLEGYHGPGSPENV
+1159 RLEGYHGPGSPENV

-1182 MDGVKKPAY
+1182 IDGVKKPAY
-1191 VYVIAHPTKYLDQWA
+1191 AYVIAHPTKYLDQWEA
-1206 DGTSGIVAEYTLDMA
+1206 GTSGIVAEYTLDMA
-1221 TGTPKPGFHPTP
+1221 TGTPKPGFQPPSA

>member
-1 MPVASKDP
+1 
-9 VLVLMRFK
+9 
-17 TSSGGKS
+17 
-24 VPKDPI
+24 
-30 YNSKT
+30 
-35 FNPTD
+35 
-40 DDWKLIYAVLS
+40 
-51 SDDTSAINSHF
+51 
-62 EFIEVSQDTVLP
+62 
-74 PQGMYVVLS
+74 MYVVL
-83 GIVQLQQDGS
+83 GGEVQLRQDGT

-120 VATPGTRLAYLSSN
+120 LATPGTKLAYLSSN
-134 LWFEI
+134 NWFEI
-139 PVKIREACYATL
+139 PTKIREACYDTL

-187 VNDIFRECALP
+187 VNDIFRECGLP

-212 YDVACTFIHS
+212 YDVACTFIQT
-222 QGLRKKIQVQAYFMD
+222 QGLREKVQVQAYFMD

-242 TRLLLEAIDESNR
+242 VELLLEAIDESNR
-255 VGGDNDI
+255 LGGNNDI

-275 LNMPGGHFAII
+275 ENMPGGHFAII

-307 KLWVTTIDRLWAGM
+307 KLWVTTVDRIWAGM

-338 ALEAVKTTLQTLQQD
+338 AREAVKTNLQTLQQD
-353 CNYVDSTEYLAKDP
+353 CNYVDSTRYLAKDP

-373 FRRASPNMNSMG
+373 FRRASPNMNSLG
-385 VLAESLN
+385 VLAESLA
-392 ILGDQQV
+392 ILGDAQV
-399 DEDKLLIATQA
+399 DEDKLLIATQ
-410 NLTDALSRVSTAKE
+410 TDFTEAVRRVSTAKE

-434 QTPHVHLGST
+434 QSPDVHLGST
-444 FRSYAERPNK
+444 FHSYAKRKGGGAQSPQ
-454 DAKTPEDWFRDQ
+454 DWFRDQ
-466 LHSLNEHDD
+466 LHSLNVKQD

-486 VLGFEVIRPPAN
+486 VLGFEVIRPPEN

-514 AYDEKTDLVT
+514 AYDEQTDIVT

-546 LRDLGNPAMLVI
+546 LRDVQSPAMLVI
-558 EEHEPPEDPTDV
+558 EEQEPPEDPTDV
-570 ERIVNTHPIV
+570 ARIVLKNEIV

-593 RSMLANIGITSARLI
+593 RSMLGNIGITTARLI
-608 DVEGHGA
+608 DIEGHGA

-624 TIMTGKENPPYL
+624 TVMTGKEKPPYL
-636 FFKGECLG
+636 FFQGECMG
-644 RRKDIVDVVLDGSFQ
+644 RRQDIVDAVLDGSFQ
-659 KSVKEAGLPVLLRHE
+659 MRVKEAGLPVLLRHE

-720 KDAGHNVKLIP
+720 TAAGHNVKLIP

-746 ETGNIRK
+746 ETGNIKK
-753 TKPKTIE
+753 TRPKKID

-828 WQYRNKPVILCPAC
+828 WQYRNKPAILCPAC

-847 NNVTTQNNVE
+847 NNVTTQRNVE

-863 VDIVGPRKGRL
+863 IDLVGPRKGRL

-889 IMEVLDEAFEE
+889 IIEVLDEAFEE

-913 EAAASDEFAQ
+913 EAAASDSFTQ
-923 WTRVFDAIDKGM
+923 WERVFQAIDNGM

-943 SNGDTLLHY
+943 NNGDTLLHY

-958 ELHEN
+958 EMKES
-963 GQDLGK
+963 GVDQGK

-975 QELIDR
+975 QALIDR
-981 GIDVNAT
+981 GINVNAS

-998 AVMNNSAKMV
+998 AVMNNSVEMV
-1008 EVLLGAPGI
+1008 EVLLGADGI
-1017 DASNCINFLRDP
+1017 DASSCIHFLQNP
-1029 KNAKDVKQ
+1029 NNTKGIKLAEEIVE
-1037 VKPKIRAMLD
+1037 MLD
-1047 DWANAHTV
+1047 EWANTHTLTELK
-1055 IAPEEDHDNDLID
+1055 EEDENDLIE
-1068 DRERTYLYFT
+1068 DREKTYLYFT

-1087 NHDAHAEV
+1087 NHDAHTEV
-1095 LDDFVGEAVTRQR
+1095 LDDFVGEAITRQR
-1108 MPLIVPHEPHCD
+1108 MPLIVPNEPHCD
-1120 NPNCGYLHRM
+1120 NPNCGFLHRM

-1136 KGRGEPIR
+1136 KGRGKAVK

-1154 LKELD
+1154 MKELD

-1182 MDGVKKPAY
+1182 INGVKKPAY
-1191 VYVIAHPTKYLDQWA
+1191 TYVIAHPTKYLDQWEE
-1206 DGTSGIVAEYTLDMA
+1206 GTSGIVAEYTLDMA
-1221 TGTPKPGFHPTP
+1221 TGTPKPGYQPPA